1 MKSPLLLVRSVALA
15 VGGATIA
22 AMLQGCAVTVP
33 AIAKMESGETFMGT
47 TTATPMRGTYVL
59 RSLEG
64 KTVSGTYNPWD
75 TSTTRV
81 FNFNVSDGRTG
92 QVIVNA
98 TSGTSGYGIG
108 KLSTGEKCKFMYG
121 NMPMFTDSF

>member
-1 MKSPLLLVRSVALA
+1 MRVLRVVAALLA
-15 VGGATIA
+15 IA
-22 AMLQGCAVTVP
+22 CLSLQGCAVSVP

-47 TTATPMRGTYVL
+47 TTATPIKGTYVL

-98 TSGTSGYGIG
+98 TSSTSGYGMG
-108 KLSTGEKCKFMYG
+108 KMSTGEKCKFMYG